1 MPHEDEGVPVRG
13 RADPTPVLDVED
25 LVVRYG
31 AIHAV
36 RGISFAVQPGE
47 VVCIIGANGAG
58 KSSTLRSIM
67 GLVRPERGRIRF
79 NGTSDLARMAP
90 HRIARLGVGYV
101 PEGRRML
108 GQMTVFENL
117 QVAAEN
123 TGSRGA
129 MWQAAWEQAGRR
141 FPVLSE
147 RRDQLA
153 GLLSGGEQQMAA
165 IARALM
171 VTGGPRLLLLDEP
184 SMGLAPLMVRDVFR
198 FIRELHDTLGTA
210 ILLVEQN
217 ARRAL
222 EIAGRGYVLEM
233 GRIVLEGSA
242 RELLHHPR
250 VQQAYLGGA

>member
-1 MPHEDEGVPVRG
+1 MGSEAGPGDGATA
-13 RADPTPVLDVED
+13 RAPVLEVRD
-25 LVVRYG
+25 LAVRYG
-31 AIHAV
+31 AIQAV
-36 RGISFAVQPGE
+36 RGISFSVARGE
-47 VVCIIGANGAG
+47 IVCIIGANGAG

-67 GLVRPERGRIRF
+67 GLVRPERGSIRF
-79 NGTSDLARMAP
+79 DGTTELSRLPP

-108 GQMTVFENL
+108 AHMTVLENL
-117 QVAAEN
+117 RVAAEN
-123 TGSRGA
+123 TSRRGA
-129 MWQAAWEQAGRR
+129 AWEAAWEQASRR
-141 FPVLSE
+141 FPVLKA
-147 RRDQLA
+147 RHGQLA

-184 SMGLAPLMVRDVFR
+184 SMGLAPLVVRDVFR
-198 FIRELHDTLGTA
+198 LIREVHENLGTA

-222 EIAGRGYVLEM
+222 QIANRGYVLEM
-233 GRIVLEGSA
+233 GRIVLEGTAS
-242 RELLHHPR
+242 ELLHHPR